1 MPLVLDERY
10 APWRIL
16 STTRVNAVPGQFAGG
31 VLPSAYP
38 EVANLPSAKQFL
50 SELVDMQFQDV
61 RVLLRL
67 PDPQIAPDIGCNF
80 TAAAVLTN
88 LISGFSIWFFHSQ
101 WARTAIEPTEKKQG
115 GSLSAKRFQ
124 GFIRAYFPRQ
134 PNDPTPPT
142 IAKHLYAAR
151 NVLAHNL
158 GIDDATWRTKVK
170 KNAKKQPVKT
180 RRQVISFS
188 KPPTGMAEDEI
199 VELETYA
206 TPPLAG
212 SAIRRSGVQ
221 TTIYIPLLYWAT
233 GQMLR
238 TALRAEPSRCDDM
251 AAALLKAFP
260 APKP

>member
-1 MPLVLDERY
+1 VGAYGDRAKGEEPGWV
-10 APWRIL
+10 
-16 STTRVNAVPGQFAGG
+16 AVREA
-31 VLPSAYP
+31 LP
-38 EVANLPSAKQFL
+38 
-50 SELVDMQFQDV
+50 
-61 RVLLRL
+61 
-67 PDPQIAPDIGCNF
+67 
-80 TAAAVLTN
+80 
-88 LISGFSIWFFHSQ
+88 
-101 WARTAIEPTEKKQG
+101 
-115 GSLSAKRFQ
+115 RFV
-124 GFIRAYFPRQ
+124 RAYFPRQ
-134 PNDPTPPT
+134 LHEPTPPT

-170 KNAKKQPVKT
+170 KNALKQPAKT

-188 KPPTGMAEDEI
+188 KPPTGMAEDVI

-212 SAIRRSGVQ
+212 SAIRRKGAH
-221 TTIYIPLLYWAT
+221 TTIDIPLLYWAT

-238 TALRAEPSRCDDM
+238 RALSAEPKRCDDM